1 MKKLFTAILMVAI
14 LGACRSKKPAPK
26 RLQASDLASPH
37 IHNGTQSNF
46 IIDDYLVGDYE
57 LPNGINYSNGAISG
71 SLKNE
76 LNIAHITGHQSNMD
90 VPIFKGAKRAITL
103 SIPGFK
109 GQRVQVKGVFNAW
122 NSDATFLE
130 WSGNAWK
137 APLVLAP
144 GEYAYKLVVNGE
156 EVLDPSNAVTIPNG
170 FGSFNNVL
178 TVEGSGGEGPVAIDF
193 QFVHKGSLRFSGIP
207 EDQEV
212 MAFFN
217 NDIIEVTRDEDGLS
231 VTIPARAQEW
241 ERAWIRMYTA
251 RNGQQGGDWLIPLKF
266 GDVVIDTK
274 ELDRKDWHTSIMYFA
289 MVDRFFNGNTSN
301 DKPIQDSTVHPRANY
316 QGGDIEGMRQKL
328 GEGYFDSLHTNTLWI
343 SPITQNPK
351 NAWGLWNQGGTIT
364 AFSGYHGYWPIS
376 NIKPDHRFAT
386 PEELHLFLDD
396 AHSKEQNVLLDYVA
410 NHVHKLHP
418 IYQNHPNWATNEYTE
433 DGRPNTQLWDEER
446 LTTWFDTFMPTLE
459 LRNDTVADWM
469 SDSALVWITEYDFD
483 GFRHDATKHIPM
495 NFTRLLTKKIRAA
508 SENHVYQ
515 IGETYGSD
523 ELIASYVGSGKVDA
537 QFNFNLYDA
546 AFEAFTQ
553 EGATFDRL
561 RKALESSL
569 TYYGHHHLM
578 GNISGNQDK
587 PRFSSMA
594 SGHLSMS
601 EDSKLAGWTREIPK
615 PTERGYR
622 KLAVM
627 HAFNIAVPGIPILYY
642 GDEIALHGG
651 NDPDNRKM
659 MPFNFSPR
667 QQQLF
672 DGIARLNEIRSR
684 SMALNYGSTT
694 IYQPEPHLLIIV
706 RKYMEQEVRFF
717 FNNSY
722 EDRYLEDWDITVPA
736 DGKIYQIRNHGRLN
750 QN

>member
-71 SLKNE
+71 SLKDE

-301 DKPIQDSTVHPRANY
+301 DKPIQD
-316 QGGDIEGMRQKL
+316 
-328 GEGYFDSLHTNTLWI
+328 
-343 SPITQNPK
+343 
-351 NAWGLWNQGGTIT
+351 
-364 AFSGYHGYWPIS
+364 
-376 NIKPDHRFAT
+376 
-386 PEELHLFLDD
+386 
-396 AHSKEQNVLLDYVA
+396 
-410 NHVHKLHP
+410 
-418 IYQNHPNWATNEYTE
+418 
-433 DGRPNTQLWDEER
+433 
-446 LTTWFDTFMPTLE
+446 
-459 LRNDTVADWM
+459 
-469 SDSALVWITEYDFD
+469 
-483 GFRHDATKHIPM
+483 
-495 NFTRLLTKKIRAA
+495 
-508 SENHVYQ
+508 
-515 IGETYGSD
+515 
-523 ELIASYVGSGKVDA
+523 
-537 QFNFNLYDA
+537 
-546 AFEAFTQ
+546 
-553 EGATFDRL
+553 
-561 RKALESSL
+561 
-569 TYYGHHHLM
+569 
-578 GNISGNQDK
+578 
-587 PRFSSMA
+587 
-594 SGHLSMS
+594 
-601 EDSKLAGWTREIPK
+601 
-615 PTERGYR
+615 
-622 KLAVM
+622 
-627 HAFNIAVPGIPILYY
+627 
-642 GDEIALHGG
+642 
-651 NDPDNRKM
+651 
-659 MPFNFSPR
+659 
-667 QQQLF
+667 
-672 DGIARLNEIRSR
+672 
-684 SMALNYGSTT
+684 
-694 IYQPEPHLLIIV
+694 
-706 RKYMEQEVRFF
+706 
-717 FNNSY
+717 
-722 EDRYLEDWDITVPA
+722 
-736 DGKIYQIRNHGRLN
+736 
-750 QN
+750 